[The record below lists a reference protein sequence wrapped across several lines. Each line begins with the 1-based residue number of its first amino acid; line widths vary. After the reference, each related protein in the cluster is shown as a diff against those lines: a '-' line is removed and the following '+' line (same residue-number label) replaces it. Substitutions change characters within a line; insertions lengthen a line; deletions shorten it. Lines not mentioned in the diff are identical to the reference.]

1 MIERVYIDNF
11 RCFSNF
17 ELHLGRV
24 NLLLGPNG
32 SGKSSLLDALAGLA
46 ANLSKGVGIGEI
58 FRATSTTQWDARED
72 QRFEVDVR
80 LDDARFT
87 YALHVRH
94 DRDELRSVLVE
105 ETVAREN
112 LTLFRYH
119 DGHVHLHRNDG
130 SHGTSFPFRGIRS
143 FLPEMEPRPENRE
156 LMRFLLHMRGA
167 CPLKLLPSQI
177 GSVSVEEESELDRSG
192 DNFASWYRHM
202 AQERASELHEL
213 FEELR
218 RALPGFRSLALVG
231 TGKQGR
237 TRDLVAR
244 FDSSTGTSYDLDFE
258 SLSDG
263 QRALIVL
270 YTLLVDLR
278 AAARLML
285 LDEPENYVGLT
296 EIRPWL
302 QALDDAL
309 GEHGQLLL
317 ISHHPEVIDDL
328 AAERPLL
335 FERVDGGPVRVRT
348 DVFDREGGLKASE
361 QLLRG
366 LDP

>member
-1 MIERVYIDNF
+1 VDA
-11 RCFSNF
+11 
-17 ELHLGRV
+17 
-24 NLLLGPNG
+24 
-32 SGKSSLLDALAGLA
+32 LLDG
-46 ANLSKGVGIGEI
+46 
-58 FRATSTTQWDARED
+58 
-72 QRFEVDVR
+72 
-80 LDDARFT
+80 ARFT

-94 DRDELRSVLVE
+94 DREELRSLLVE
-105 ETVAREN
+105 ETIVRGD

-119 DGHVHLHRNDG
+119 DGQVHLHRNDG

-143 FLPEMEPRPENRE
+143 FLPEMEPRAENRE
-156 LMRFLLHMRGA
+156 LMRFLVYMRSA
-167 CPLKLLPSQI
+167 CPLKLVPSQI
-177 GSVSVEEESELDRSG
+177 GSVTVEEKSELSRSG
-192 DNFASWYRHM
+192 DNFASWYRHL
-202 AQERASELHEL
+202 AQEHASELHDL

-218 RALPGFRSLALVG
+218 RSLPGFRSLALVG
-231 TGKQGR
+231 TGKHGR
-237 TRDLVAR
+237 MRDLVAR
-244 FDSSTGTSYDLDFE
+244 FDSSAGTSYDLGFE

-309 GEHGQLLL
+309 DEHGQVLL

-348 DVFDREGGLKASE
+348 DVFDR
-361 QLLRG
+361 
-366 LDP
+366 